1 MEIKHEIEKKP
12 EFSGSSAQVLADL
25 QADNRSRTPSVIVER
40 RRAAQALAASRMS
53 AKVAQDK
60 LDARAGQVAV

>member
-40 RRAAQALAASRMS
+40 RRAAQALASSRMS

>member
-1 MEIKHEIEKKP
+1 MEIKHNSPKKP
-12 EFSGSSAQVLADL
+12 ENSGSSAQVLADL
-25 QADNRSRTPSVIVER
+25 QADNRSRTPSFIVER
-40 RRAAQALAASRMS
+40 RRAAQALASSRMS

>member
-1 MEIKHEIEKKP
+1 MKIKHNLVKKP

-25 QADNRSRTPSVIVER
+25 QADNRSRTPSFIIER
-40 RRAAQALAASRMS
+40 RRAAQALAATRMS

-60 LDARAGQVAV
+60 LDARAGEVAV